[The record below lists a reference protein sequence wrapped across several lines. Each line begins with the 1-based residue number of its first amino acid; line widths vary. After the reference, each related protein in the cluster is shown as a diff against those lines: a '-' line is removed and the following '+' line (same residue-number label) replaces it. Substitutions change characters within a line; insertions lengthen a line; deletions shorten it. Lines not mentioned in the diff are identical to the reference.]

1 MNIIAISFIGLLSSL
16 VALSLR
22 RRNSELSY
30 LVALAGSIIILL
42 SAILNINSI
51 MGAVKSAIA
60 VASVDSVYIS
70 ILLKAV
76 AICFLTEFACDS
88 CIDAGQRALA
98 GSVALAGKLLVLVNA
113 LPLYN
118 ELLGVVMSL
127 NGGGA

>member
-22 RRNSELSY
+22 RRNSEISF
-30 LVALAGSIIILL
+30 LVALAGSVIILL
-42 SAILNINSI
+42 AAVININSI
-51 MGAVKSAIA
+51 VGTVKSLLDA
-60 VASVDSVYIS
+60 ASVNSVYIS

-98 GSVALAGKLLVLVNA
+98 GNIALAGKLLVLVNS

-118 ELLGVVMSL
+118 ELLGVVVSL
-127 NGGGA
+127 NGGAK